1 MARIDIPGMIVT
13 TTARPE
19 RNPDGSI
26 TLDVHARMRR
36 GTLARMRACIW
47 LMRLAGK
54 VAPPLARKVIADKL
68 GA

>member
-1 MARIDIPGMIVT
+1 
-13 TTARPE
+13 
-19 RNPDGSI
+19 
-26 TLDVHARMRR
+26 MRR